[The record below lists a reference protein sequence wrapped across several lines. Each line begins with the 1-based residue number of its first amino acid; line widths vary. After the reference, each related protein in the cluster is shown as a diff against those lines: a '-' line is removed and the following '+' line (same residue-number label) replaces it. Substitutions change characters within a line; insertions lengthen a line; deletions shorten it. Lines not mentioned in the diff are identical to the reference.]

1 MYLDFRLYFR
11 ATVNKRAWYRHKNRP
26 KKQWNRIEGPEIN
39 SWTYGQLIYNKVGK
53 KIQWKKTVSSNKY
66 CRENWIATC
75 KRMNLE
81 HFLTPYTKINQ
92 KWIQDLNVR
101 SGCIKLLEENVGRT
115 PFNINHSNIFGG
127 PVCMLSCF
135 SHVWFCVTLWT
146 IACQV
151 PLSTKGK

>member
-81 HFLTPYTKINQ
+81 HFLTPYTKIN
-92 KWIQDLNVR
+92 
-101 SGCIKLLEENVGRT
+101 
-115 PFNINHSNIFGG
+115 
-127 PVCMLSCF
+127 
-135 SHVWFCVTLWT
+135 
-146 IACQV
+146 
-151 PLSTKGK
+151 